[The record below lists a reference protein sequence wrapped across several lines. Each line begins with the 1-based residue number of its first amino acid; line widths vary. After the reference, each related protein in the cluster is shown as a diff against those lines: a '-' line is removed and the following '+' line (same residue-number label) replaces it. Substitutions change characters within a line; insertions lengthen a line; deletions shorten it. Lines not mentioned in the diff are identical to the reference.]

1 MSVYVMVYHS
11 TLQDQQKTT
20 REALVIA
27 EGIMDLLHTDLQFG
41 GLVVH
46 GWVTAV
52 EPGYA
57 DKRGA
62 WYRTVRLTWEGLTR
76 THLQVVA

>member
-1 MSVYVMVYHS
+1 LYHS

-20 REALVIA
+20 RESLELA
-27 EGIMDLLHTDLQFG
+27 EAVMDLLHQDLQFG

-46 GWVTAV
+46 GFVIAM

-57 DKRGA
+57 DKGRS
-62 WYRTVRLTWEGLTR
+62 WYRSVRITWSGLTR
-76 THLQVVA
+76 THLSEVA